1 MSRGPQTDYWRT
13 FLIALILAAAL
24 APAPALA
31 ELKDFQIARYLITHS
46 ECILGRLTR
55 QDNADGSWTY
65 HGYCT
70 NETFYPDGV
79 DIHCPDPDNNDE
91 RSCAILT
98 RKKRFPHLE
107 LLRRHG
113 ND

>member
-1 MSRGPQTDYWRT
+1 MT
-13 FLIALILAAAL
+13 ALTLAAAFAAAL
-24 APAPALA
+24 TPAPAIA

-79 DIHCPDPDNNDE
+79 DIHCPDPDDNDE
-91 RSCAILT
+91 RSCTILT
-98 RKKRFPHLE
+98 RKKTFHNLE

-113 ND
+113 E